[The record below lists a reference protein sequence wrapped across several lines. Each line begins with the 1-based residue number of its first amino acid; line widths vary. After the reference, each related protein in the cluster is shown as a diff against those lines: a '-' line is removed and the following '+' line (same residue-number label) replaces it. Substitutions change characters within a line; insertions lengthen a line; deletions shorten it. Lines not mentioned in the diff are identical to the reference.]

1 MTSPRQIF
9 ISYARVDKEQKE
21 IIFDLLVNNLDLGEY
36 KPWKDDMI
44 PAGQYEKTIEHEIR
58 NSDFYILLISKSF
71 TTSDFIK
78 NNELPLILEES
89 KKGKIL
95 IPVILADFSRDE
107 LTKTIPSIS
116 EYQFF
121 PIKQENLSLF
131 KNNELAIS
139 SLTTDLLK
147 SFSKEP
153 NKRTLKNYLKFVGTI
168 SGIILI
174 ALAAIF
180 FIKPPTE
187 QNISIRVF
195 DWKKNPITHGN
206 VKLYLQ
212 EYIRNQSI
220 DDMGQALFT
229 SIPSGILK
237 NKMKIEVSS
246 LGYTTKI
253 FDTLIQSSTPLELT
267 LPFTTVVFISGIIK
281 TAAEIPIRGVEI
293 VVEGTRYYDT
303 SKSDGGYKIRLE
315 EYTLG
320 DDITII
326 TSHPA
331 YEDKLFSLKIISP
344 EMEKVNIF
352 LNPNNH

>member
-195 DWKKNPITHGN
+195 DWKKNPVTQLAI
-206 VKLYLQ
+206 
-212 EYIRNQSI
+212 
-220 DDMGQALFT
+220 
-229 SIPSGILK
+229 
-237 NKMKIEVSS
+237 
-246 LGYTTKI
+246 
-253 FDTLIQSSTPLELT
+253 
-267 LPFTTVVFISGIIK
+267 
-281 TAAEIPIRGVEI
+281 
-293 VVEGTRYYDT
+293 
-303 SKSDGGYKIRLE
+303 
-315 EYTLG
+315 
-320 DDITII
+320 
-326 TSHPA
+326 
-331 YEDKLFSLKIISP
+331 
-344 EMEKVNIF
+344 
-352 LNPNNH
+352 